1 MAYTM
6 YLKHYSWKEEKKG
19 LKAEINDP
27 NGLESIVYHST
38 QVAAIALMRL

>member
-1 MAYTM
+1 MH
-6 YLKHYSWKEEKKG
+6 LKHYYWKEKKKKG

-27 NGLESIVYHST
+27 DGLESIVYHST